1 MGPASASAR
10 DRGPLSAWTFSKPGG
25 CDGRPVGGGGG
36 AGVCRVRRSR
46 HSRRGPRGRRPL
58 PHRSG
63 HPQRRGATRNGRAI
77 GPAAARR
84 SPRPACHRQRIST
97 WRTLIAFSKAQSAP
111 TLLVR
116 LPMRHASSASSQASS
131 SSLSS
136 SIESTPGIGTQ
147 WLRRNRPPSPST
159 PPLTSSARCSL
170 VSSARVRYTGSS
182 LPWYFSMIA
191 LIDSASIRACAGS

>member
-136 SIESTPGIGTQ
+136 SIESATGCHG
-147 WLRRNRPPSPST
+147 LRGRP
-159 PPLTSSARCSL
+159 
-170 VSSARVRYTGSS
+170 VRYGQCCRLLS
-182 LPWYFSMIA
+182 A
-191 LIDSASIRACAGS
+191 LMKAGPALELGGAVAVLCAG

>member
-10 DRGPLSAWTFSKPGG
+10 GRGPPSAWTFSKPGG

-46 HSRRGPRGRRPL
+46 HSRRGLPVVGRCRTDL
-58 PHRSG
+58 DT
-63 HPQRRGATRNGRAI
+63 PQRRGATRNGRAI

-84 SPRPACHRQRIST
+84 SPRPARHRQRIST

-147 WLRRNRPPSPST
+147 WLRRNRPPSPFT

-191 LIDSASIRACAGS
+191 LIDSASIRACVGS